1 MPTLSPATSSALP
14 ATEDRMIWSHATRPA
29 ALLNRALPISAIL
42 MAMFIAM
49 FMAMFMA
56 MAGTGRARAAEAP
69 LAPPQPALLRV
80 VFEPADAGLGQ
91 AAREDLAAFA
101 NDFRKRS
108 GRLEI
113 DAYAGPPHDASSNAR
128 RLALRRALSVRQ
140 ELIANGVTAER
151 IQVRALGG
159 TSDSGPPDRVD
170 IKLYGG

>member
-1 MPTLSPATSSALP
+1 
-14 ATEDRMIWSHATRPA
+14 MIWSHTIRSA
-29 ALLNRALPISAIL
+29 ALLNRALPIPVILIAI
-42 MAMFIAM
+42 FIAM
-49 FMAMFMA
+49 FVA
-56 MAGTGRARAAEAP
+56 MAGTMEGTDRASAAEAP

-80 VFEPADAGLGQ
+80 LFEPADTALGQ

-101 NDFRKRS
+101 HDFRKRS

-113 DAYAGPPHDASSNAR
+113 DAYAGPPHDASSYAR
-128 RLALRRALSVRQ
+128 RLALRRALSVRR
-140 ELIANGVTAER
+140 ELITNGVTAER